1 MISVQQALDQPGIGR
16 YVMRI
21 LLGVDGGG
29 QAVGYCGGQRG
40 AQGLVVAQ
48 DGIADV
54 QLGVQAVFRV
64 IVKDAQI
71 AGQGAAGFVLT
82 ADAQTLAVVLHAD
95 GVRQRPQAA
104 GHAQFFQDQQQFAQ
118 RVLRRFG
125 IGRVARCA
133 RRMQLN
139 NAVRYYRVG
148 LKAQLCPAI
157 SSARAASASSPF
169 SSASASPGTTLC
181 RSPTRMER
189 TSPPFS

>member
-1 MISVQQALDQPGIGR
+1 MSQLFFSGEDAAESHALVQTLGIGAAAGGLTFPGQARLFVISVQQALDQPGIGR

-71 AGQGAAGFVLT
+71 AGQGPLV
-82 ADAQTLAVVLHAD
+82 
-95 GVRQRPQAA
+95 
-104 GHAQFFQDQQQFAQ
+104 
-118 RVLRRFG
+118 
-125 IGRVARCA
+125 
-133 RRMQLN
+133 
-139 NAVRYYRVG
+139 
-148 LKAQLCPAI
+148 
-157 SSARAASASSPF
+157 SS
-169 SSASASPGTTLC
+169 
-181 RSPTRMER
+181 
-189 TSPPFS
+189 